1 MSESIRNIN
10 AGDTILYKSFQE
22 DVEYFVT
29 DKKVTEST
37 KPYNDDVIIR
47 GTLTCQTL
55 NENGVVKYNDF
66 YCVADGT
73 IPNIELINKKTI

>member
-10 AGDTILYKSFQE
+10 AGDTIIYRSFQE

-29 DKKVTEST
+29 DKKVKEST
-37 KPYNDDVIIR
+37 KPHDLDVIIR

-55 NENGVVKYNDF
+55 NENGIVKYNNF

-73 IPNIELINKKTI
+73 VPNVEVVKNKTN